1 MIRDACWW
9 WQQSDSSFLG
19 LGFFGGFLLAS
30 ALVAGVGTDSSECA
44 EHLAISVFVGNL
56 GVFDGMSGSCDWQS
70 LASYLVSS
78 GGRFELLSCRVV
90 DLTLL
95 GFVLTSGE
103 QNQLALIGVKS
114 GDVQLELLLAG
125 ACSSV
130 INGDS
135 NASCES
141 GGKTGVFELGKC
153 EASAVA
159 YFTSISAS
167 SLGDNRTQLFSWS
180 GENTGSLGNSTLVS
194 SELLGRLIE
203 VGFGS
208 SLPVLAK
215 MDIDDHV
222 VVLDHS

>member
-19 LGFFGGFLLAS
+19 LRFFGGFLLAS
-30 ALVAGVGTDSSECA
+30 ALVAGVGAHCSKGA
-44 EHLAISVFVGNL
+44 EHFAISVFVGNL
-56 GVFDGMSGSCDWQS
+56 SILDGVSRTNDWQS
-70 LASYLVSS
+70 LAGYLVVS
-78 GGRFELLSCRVV
+78 GSRFKLLSCRVV
-90 DLTLL
+90 DLALL
-95 GFVLTSGE
+95 GFVLASGE

-114 GDVQLELLLAG
+114 GDVQLELLLTG

-135 NASCES
+135 DASCES

-159 YFTSISAS
+159 YFASVSAS
-167 SLGDNRTQLFSWS
+167 SLGDDRTQLFSWS
-180 GENTGSLGNSTLVS
+180 GENTGSLCYSALVS